1 MNTSEKGPDIIQGD
15 RIHFLD
21 NLRSFMIFL
30 VILCH
35 AGGVYE
41 SSGVWGFFWIVDDP
55 ATNNLSGVV
64 NIVLDIFMMPTIFF
78 VSGFFA
84 PLSMGSKPGW
94 VFLKS
99 KFRRLI
105 IPWIIAALTLIPLY
119 KILFLYSRNLPQE
132 RWTTYFH
139 WSNGILSQNWLWF
152 LPVLFLF
159 NILYLL
165 ACKTKIRIPSISLK
179 GAILGT
185 FLVGFTY
192 SVGMDMLGL
201 CGWTKT
207 SLLHF
212 QNERL
217 LIYFLAFLLGAFC
230 FGRKAFDTKPGS
242 KLFYHLVNSIASI
255 PVTAYIVLLL
265 YPWFRPGNFIVSET
279 IHKLI
284 LWFSF
289 HLSLLC
295 LMYAMIETF
304 RRYLNKQGK
313 FRDEL
318 NKNSY
323 SVYIIHV
330 IVTGGLALLML
341 NTTLPSLLKYLV
353 LTVSTYAASNL
364 IVYLYRTC
372 IHSNMINRSIKES
385 TVKTVT
391 TAVLLIILLAVAGC
405 GKKENSEQETKPPH
419 ISLHMAAL
427 QGNLDAIRQHIDA
440 GSDLNGKDAY
450 GSNPLIIAATFGKAE
465 AARAL
470 IDAGA
475 DMTITN
481 NEGATPLHT
490 AAFLCRTEIVKALL
504 DKGADRNALNKAG
517 STALKSVAGPFDDV
531 KAIYDSIG
539 KSLKPLGLRL
549 DYERIRRTRPRIA
562 EMLSAAGCAGRKRET
577 AGLNPRFTI
586 ANSRAAFGSDGGYRA
601 RPVSCG
607 SLVGPKATFVSALY
621 WSCWPVN
628 FRRIVTMYGVS

>member
-1 MNTSEKGPDIIQGD
+1 MNTSEKGPDVIEGD

-55 ATNNLSGVV
+55 ATNNLSGLV
-64 NIVLDIFMMPTIFF
+64 NVILDIFMMPTIFF

-84 PLSMGSKPGW
+84 PLSMGNKQGW
-94 VFLKS
+94 AFLKS
-99 KFRRLI
+99 KFKRLV
-105 IPWIIAALTLIPLY
+105 IPWIVAVLTLIPLY
-119 KILFLYSRNLPQE
+119 QVIFLYSRNLPQE

-139 WSNGILSQNWLWF
+139 WSNGIWGQNWLWF

-159 NILYLL
+159 NMLYLL
-165 ACKTKIRIPSISLK
+165 ACKAKIRIPNISLK
-179 GAILGT
+179 GAVLAT
-185 FLVGFTY
+185 FLIGFVY
-192 SVGMDMLGL
+192 SVGMDVFGL
-201 CGWTKT
+201 RGWTKIG
-207 SLLHF
+207 LLDF

-230 FGRKAFDTKPGS
+230 FRRKVFDAKPKG
-242 KLFYHLVNSIASI
+242 KLLYHLVNSIVSI
-255 PVTAYIVLLL
+255 PVTAYVVLLL
-265 YPWFRPGNFIVSET
+265 YPWFRPGSFIISET
-279 IHKLI
+279 VHRLI

-289 HLSLLC
+289 QLSLLC

-304 RRYLNKQGK
+304 RRYLNKQGR
-313 FRDEL
+313 FGDEL
-318 NKNSY
+318 NRNSY

-330 IVTGGLALLML
+330 IVTGGFALLML
-341 NTTLPSLLKYLV
+341 NTALPSLLKYLA

-372 IHSNMINRSIKES
+372 IHSNMTNRSIKES
-385 TVKTVT
+385 TMKSVT
-391 TAVLLIILLAVAGC
+391 TAMLLVILLAVAGC

-419 ISLHMAAL
+419 TSLHIAAL
-427 QGNLDAIRQHIDA
+427 QGNVDAIRQHIDA

-450 GSNPLIIAATFGKAE
+450 GSNPLIIAATFGQTE
-465 AARAL
+465 AARTL

-475 DMTITN
+475 DTTITN
-481 NEGATPLHT
+481 NEGATPLHI

-504 DKGADRNALNKAG
+504 DKGADRHALNNAG

-531 KAIYDSIG
+531 TAIYDSIG

-577 AGLNPRFTI
+577 TGLTPRFTI
-586 ANSRAAFGSDGGYRA
+586 ANSRAAFGSNGGYRA

-607 SLVGPKATFVSALY
+607 SLVGPKLTFVSALY
-621 WSCWPVN
+621 CSCWPEN